1 MKLTYRGVCYEA
13 EPATLEVTEGEIGG
27 TYRGQNWKFHYVKHV
42 PEPQPVHDLKWRG
55 VAYNTGKPVAIQPTA
70 TAQPQSERVVTP
82 ARRKRVKAMDAATRT
97 HLANIRS
104 RLEHRLEIA
113 KASGNKQLVQQL
125 EEESKQTVTSS

>member
-1 MKLTYRGVCYEA
+1 MKLRYRGVGYDA

-42 PEPQPVHDLKWRG
+42 PEPQPVHNLKWRG
-55 VAYNTGKPVAIQPTA
+55 VAYRTDKPVEIQLTE
-70 TAQPQSERVVTP
+70 TVQPQSERVGTP
-82 ARRKRVKAMDAATRT
+82 ASRMRVRAMDAATRT

-104 RLEHRLEIA
+104 RLEHRLEVA

-125 EEESKQTVTSS
+125 EEESKQMATSG